1 MMEIKDSV
9 VLAELQKHE
18 KAMKDLVS
26 EQSEFSQECLKA
38 IAEFDTQQ
46 KNFHE
51 SLSPES
57 SDFLGAYVKAYI
69 QLVEIGGVRSGYP
82 RDCDEEE
89 ALLQQVQGRESDNC
103 YLSDMC

>member
-1 MMEIKDSV
+1 MTK
-9 VLAELQKHE
+9 KT
-18 KAMKDLVS
+18 KT
-26 EQSEFSQECLKA
+26 FSQKCLEA
-38 IAEFDTQQ
+38 IVEFDTQQ

-89 ALLQQVQGRESDNC
+89 ALLQEVQGRESENC

>member
-1 MMEIKDSV
+1 MSEIKDSV

-18 KAMKDLVS
+18 KAKKDLVS
-26 EQSEFSQECLKA
+26 EQSEFSQKCLNV
-38 IAEFDTQQ
+38 IEDFDRGQS
-46 KNFHE
+46 NFYG
-51 SLSPES
+51 SLSTES
-57 SDFLGAYVKAYI
+57 RDFLEAYVKAYR
-69 QLVEIGGVRSGYP
+69 QLVMIGGVRSGYP

>member
-1 MMEIKDSV
+1 MSEINKSV
-9 VLAELQKHE
+9 VLAKLQKHE

-57 SDFLGAYVKAYI
+57 SDFLRGYRAAYVRLAE
-69 QLVEIGGVRSGYP
+69 VGVAGSYP
-82 RDCDEEE
+82 STGLSEEE
-89 ALLQQVQGRESDNC
+89 QSLLQEVNGRESDSAYIDN
-103 YLSDMC
+103 M